1 MTPNAAILGPGG
13 IWESSSGFMLPPS
26 ETGFLFFITHSFLL
40 TFLFLLKVFLRNTAC
55 CLEMSSGFF
64 WPVTGFFTCFLTPLC
79 SLDLFLRSVTLH

>member
-40 TFLFLLKVFLRNTAC
+40 TFLFLLVFLRNTAC